1 MIPIEQQSFF
11 KNVNLLK
18 QELSPCLKKKGGG
31 MKTELSYTQI
41 YKCEIHI

>member
-1 MIPIEQQSFF
+1 MIPIEKQKFF

-18 QELSPCLKKKGGG
+18 QELSPSLKKKKMGI
-31 MKTELSYTQI
+31 KTELSYTQI